1 MVLRLGGLGEII
13 SPQKNKKMN
22 KQYAVIGNPV
32 LHSLSPL
39 IHQRAFDYY
48 NIEARYFAYEVA
60 DFTAFMHYFHTGGNA
75 TENNLFTPHSY
86 LGSRSDLYQKN
97 QSLIPY
103 TANDFSF
110 PLQGLSI
117 TIPHKKNV
125 LEIADRVSYKAK
137 LAGAANTLYW
147 HEGKLVAENTDIAG
161 FYAPLEKYL
170 QDNPAFHSAIIY
182 GAGGAACAVLTALLH
197 IQDLQTICLCARREE
212 QAQELISHI
221 KNNAALLTEHGLNT
235 KAEIRYLPLIHE
247 EFPCDLVVNTIPQW
261 SADAKSPRENFADV
275 RFAYD
280 LTYKQTPFLAQA
292 QTFANCH
299 CKDGKTMFIEQAKA
313 QFSLWTGLQIPE
325 KCYQNIF

>member
-1 MVLRLGGLGEII
+1 MVLRLGGLVEII
-13 SPQKNKKMN
+13 SPKKNKKMK
-22 KQYAVIGNPV
+22 KQYAVLGNPV

-48 NIEARYFAYEVA
+48 RIEARYFAYEAA
-60 DFTAFMHYFHTGGNA
+60 DFTAFMHYFHTGE
-75 TENNLFTPHSY
+75 TEGQFVFTPHSY
-86 LGSRSDLYQKN
+86 LGSQSDLYQKN

-103 TANDFSF
+103 TAKDFSF

-117 TIPHKKNV
+117 TIPYKKNV
-125 LEIADRVSYKAK
+125 LEIADTVSYKAR
-137 LAGAANTLYW
+137 LSGAANTLYW
-147 HEGKLVAENTDIAG
+147 HEGKLAAENTDIAG

-197 IQDLQTICLCARREE
+197 VQDLQTIYLCARREE
-212 QAQELISHI
+212 QAQELIAHV
-221 KNNAALLTEHGLNT
+221 KNNCSLLQKHGLNT

-247 EFPCDLVVNTIPQW
+247 EFPVDLAVNTIPQW
-261 SADAKSPRENFADV
+261 SADAKSPRNNFAGV

-292 QTFANCH
+292 QTEKNCH
-299 CKDGKTMFIEQAKA
+299 CQDGKTMFIEQAKA
-313 QFSLWTGLQIPE
+313 QFKLWTGLEIPE
-325 KCYQNIF
+325 KCYADIF

>member
-1 MVLRLGGLGEII
+1 M
-13 SPQKNKKMN
+13 K

-48 NIEARYFAYEVA
+48 QIEARYFAYEVA
-60 DFTAFMHYFHTGGNA
+60 DFSAFMHYFHTGKSA
-75 TENNLFTPHSY
+75 DFIPHSY
-86 LGSRSDLYQKN
+86 LGCQKDLYQKN

-103 TANDFSF
+103 LEKDFSF

-125 LEIADRVSYKAK
+125 LEIADCVSYKAQ
-137 LAGAANTLYW
+137 LSGAANTLYW

-161 FYAPLEKYL
+161 FYAPLETYM
-170 QDNPAFHSAIIY
+170 QNNPAFHSALIY
-182 GAGGAACAVLTALLH
+182 GAGGAACAVLAALLH
-197 IQDLQTICLCARREE
+197 MQDLQTIYLCARREE

-221 KNNAALLTEHGLNT
+221 KNNFSLLTEHGLNT

-247 EFPCDLVVNTIPQW
+247 EFACDLVVNTIPQW
-261 SADAKSPRENFADV
+261 SADAKSPRENFANV

-292 QTFANCH
+292 QKAEQCH
-299 CKDGKTMFIEQAKA
+299 CQDGKTMFIEQAKA
-313 QFSLWTGLQIPE
+313 QFKLWTGLEIPE
-325 KCYQNIF
+325 KCYSDIF